1 MSLTPKPWKYGTRRD
16 GSKWLSLGDPTRGQ
30 HRQGDLVATKEDA
43 DLICAAPDLYE
54 AVIELID
61 AMVRYEADV
70 DADAAVPSQHYRMM
84 EKARAAIAK
93 AEGGAA

>member
-43 DLICAAPDLYE
+43 DLICAAHDLLAELKKIVHDWDGEPEDMIE
-54 AVIELID
+54 AI
-61 AMVRYEADV
+61 
-70 DADAAVPSQHYRMM
+70 
-84 EKARAAIAK
+84 AAIAK
-93 AEGGAA
+93 AEGRSDA